1 MFITKNINLTCRTIH
16 LCLHQICKTN
26 ILFIMKNCRWSGY
39 NLHFYNIGGKKVTS
53 ISFFYCY
60 SLDKKKSMNYLTPVG
75 ISVRSV
81 VTIRSSVS
89 IVAAIVSIPGIS
101 LGFSGS
107 GRFSFSFPLLPTPI
121 SVSVSV
127 VSVVGSVS
135 VVTAIVSIPGIGFG
149 FGFSGSGRSSFSFP
163 LLSTPVSV
171 SVSVVSVV
179 GSVSVVTAI
188 VSIPGIGFGI
198 SFGYSGRFSFSFPLL
213 SAPVSVS

>member
-81 VTIRSSVS
+81 VTIRSSV
-89 IVAAIVSIPGIS
+89 P
-101 LGFSGS
+101 
-107 GRFSFSFPLLPTPI
+107 
-121 SVSVSV
+121 
-127 VSVVGSVS
+127 
-135 VVTAIVSIPGIGFG
+135 VVTAIVSIPWIGFG
-149 FGFSGSGRSSFSFP
+149 FGFGGSGRSSFSFP

-213 SAPVSVS
+213 SAPVSVSVCAISVVGSVSVVTTIVSIPGISLGISFGYSVSFSLA

>member
-53 ISFFYCY
+53 FLFFIVVI
-60 SLDKKKSMNYLTPVG
+60 LWIKKEHELSNPSRHIRKVCSNHKVFC
-75 ISVRSV
+75 
-81 VTIRSSVS
+81 IRSNRQ
-89 IVAAIVSIPGIS
+89 VSIPGIG

-107 GRFSFSFPLLPTPI
+107 GRF
-121 SVSVSV
+121 
-127 VSVVGSVS
+127 
-135 VVTAIVSIPGIGFG
+135 
-149 FGFSGSGRSSFSFP
+149 SFSFP

-179 GSVSVVTAI
+179 GSVSVVTTIVSIPGIGFGFGFSGSGRFSFSFPLLSAPVSVSVSVVSVVGSVSVVTTI

-198 SFGYSGRFSFSFPLL
+198 SFGYSGR
-213 SAPVSVS
+213 

>member
-53 ISFFYCY
+53 FLFFIVVI
-60 SLDKKKSMNYLTPVG
+60 LWIKKEHELSNPSRHT
-75 ISVRSV
+75 VRSV
-81 VTIRSSVS
+81 VTMRS
-89 IVAAIVSIPGIS
+89 
-101 LGFSGS
+101 
-107 GRFSFSFPLLPTPI
+107 
-121 SVSVSV
+121 
-127 VSVVGSVS
+127 SVS
-135 VVTAIVSIPGIGFG
+135 VVTAIVSIPGIGL
-149 FGFSGSGRSSFSFP
+149 GFSSSGRFSFSFP

-188 VSIPGIGFGI
+188 VSIPGIGFG
-198 SFGYSGRFSFSFPLL
+198 FG
-213 SAPVSVS
+213 

>member
-53 ISFFYCY
+53 FLFFIVVI
-60 SLDKKKSMNYLTPVG
+60 LWIKKSMNYLTPVG

-81 VTIRSSVS
+81 ITIR
-89 IVAAIVSIPGIS
+89 
-101 LGFSGS
+101 
-107 GRFSFSFPLLPTPI
+107 
-121 SVSVSV
+121 
-127 VSVVGSVS
+127 SVS

-179 GSVSVVTAI
+179 GSVSVVTTI
-188 VSIPGIGFGI
+188 VSIPGISLGI
-198 SFGYSGRFSFSFPLL
+198 SFGYSVSFSL
-213 SAPVSVS
+213 A